1 MARKSDD
8 IEMKI
13 EIGGGDDVAE
23 AAVMPSEEGGQPG
36 DDASLKDVAPTNDLG
51 STLQQIKEQ
60 ASEEDETGT
69 GTQTLR
75 QIVGGDYLL
84 TLVRNHIWLIMLV
97 VVLTC
102 IYVGVRYQCQED
114 VIEISRLEKE
124 LTDAKYKAMAS
135 SSTLTEMCRQSN
147 VLRVL
152 RENEDTLLQMPNQPP
167 FIISIEE
174 E

>member
-23 AAVMPSEEGGQPG
+23 AVVMPSEDGEQPG
-36 DDASLKDVAPTNDLG
+36 VDAPAEGSDPSKGMGATLK
-51 STLQQIKEQ
+51 QIKEQ
-60 ASEEDETGT
+60 ASEEDETGS

-84 TLVRNHIWLIMLV
+84 TLVRNYIWLIVLV

-152 RENEDTLLQMPNQPP
+152 HENEDTLLQMPNQPP